1 MVDEIEQLVL
11 HLGGEPPQYA
21 ELTGREVTAD
31 ELLVWEVFGNVKW
44 ATGCLTQSR
53 RHLNGLERSVELAV
67 LGRLAAEMEY
77 ELLDLIDK
85 AA

>member
-1 MVDEIEQLVL
+1 M
-11 HLGGEPPQYA
+11 
-21 ELTGREVTAD
+21 
-31 ELLVWEVFGNVKW
+31 WEVFGNVKW

-53 RHLNGLERSVELAV
+53 RHFNGQERSVELAV

-77 ELLDLIDK
+77 ELLDLIDH